1 MHRDMDW
8 SQVGALLAP
17 WRNYW
22 VCTVTTDGSPHAAPV
37 WGVVVDQVLW
47 FYTEDDTVKAR
58 NLAADPRLV
67 VHSES
72 GDDVLIVRGTATAM
86 GRPGGHPAVIDA
98 FAAKYSAAGDAV
110 YLPAATDVR
119 NVLFTVSP
127 TSALAW
133 ELDAYDDS
141 QRRWVAP
148 AEPTVSDES
157 S

>member
-1 MHRDMDW
+1 MNRDLDW
-8 SQVGALLAP
+8 SEVAALLAP

-22 VCTVTTDGSPHAAPV
+22 VSTVTTDGAPHAAPV
-37 WGVVVDQVLW
+37 WAVVVDQVLW
-47 FYTEDDTVKAR
+47 FYTDDDTVKAR

-86 GRPGGHPAVIDA
+86 ARPGAHPAIIAA
-98 FAAKYSAAGDAV
+98 FAAKYSADGDAA

-119 NVLFTVSP
+119 TLLYTVSP
-127 TSALAW
+127 TSALVW
-133 ELDAYDDS
+133 ELDTYDDS

-148 AEPTVSDES
+148 AEPTVSDDS